1 MASSSSEQIP
11 HARAWF
17 LYAEFD
23 VAVHSRL
30 ANSDTNQIFPEYI
43 RELIDSRLSY
53 LDSRLKGMNFISYSV
68 PRTLSTLQNRGV
80 VPMDGIF
87 YGSHVVSQCTV
98 QGLFASVDGLT
109 AFWGAL
115 YFGRGEA
122 WPSLNDHAA
131 YKTFLRE
138 SSLGGLSPTS
148 KFRVDYRGVSEEM
161 QPTIKKVEAR
171 ANSWR
176 FEAKIDAV
184 HHADLVHFRGE
195 IRSDYFHLNILHR
208 ITNWETIKEAWD
220 LISYS
225 VQRSVVSEH
234 ARDPVPVV
242 GYFRHVSQCIRWRE
256 VQGMLDGIPG
266 LTVIWNA
273 VHVGKGGSLASDTD
287 YKAFLAAS
295 TKAEDGAD

>member
-138 SSLGGLSPTS
+138 SSLGGVDTTLL
-148 KFRVDYRGVSEEM
+148 FRVDFRGVSEAR
-161 QPTIKKVEAR
+161 QPVIAKDEKLAR
-171 ANSWR
+171 SWK
-176 FEAKIDAV
+176 FEAVIDAA
-184 HHADLVHFRGE
+184 HHQDLINARGE
-195 IRSDYFHLNILHR
+195 IFSDYFRLHILHR
-208 ITNWETIKEAWD
+208 LENCEA
-220 LISYS
+220 
-225 VQRSVVSEH
+225 
-234 ARDPVPVV
+234 
-242 GYFRHVSQCIRWRE
+242 
-256 VQGMLDGIPG
+256 
-266 LTVIWNA
+266 
-273 VHVGKGGSLASDTD
+273 
-287 YKAFLAAS
+287 
-295 TKAEDGAD
+295 